1 MAKKKKQQTTKK
13 PPVAKVNIQELCESR
28 DGGQIALRG
37 YSYQFLYS
45 CNLILSSGSD
55 TIFTLE
61 GVEDIDT
68 IKCSDG
74 NKTITHIQLKFS
86 TQRQDALNLGVE
98 EEIDPLASPYPI
110 EVTPKMLECFDG
122 EYALQKQEPVNV
134 WLGRIADIGEEL
146 WMYSK
151 NREYLVDEEY
161 EQYLSNNLSGIKD
174 RISGMIKG
182 LEQNVSADIISAVM
196 ELCSAVYEG
205 DSFNDEKYNELISF
219 VQAAI

>member
-1 MAKKKKQQTTKK
+1 MITFSFAESPYDYLLLLLTNDAGEIIPNAIKFPKKAFQY
-13 PPVAKVNIQELCESR
+13 I
-28 DGGQIALRG
+28 
-37 YSYQFLYS
+37 Y
-45 CNLILSSGSD
+45 
-55 TIFTLE
+55 
-61 GVEDIDT
+61 
-68 IKCSDG
+68 
-74 NKTITHIQLKFS
+74 
-86 TQRQDALNLGVE
+86 DAINLGVE
-98 EEIDPLASPYPI
+98 EEMDPLASPYPI

-146 WMYSK
+146 WLYSK
-151 NREYLVDEEY
+151 NREFLVDEEN
-161 EQYLSNNLSGIKD
+161 EQYLSNNLSGIKN
-174 RISGMIKG
+174 RIGGMIKG